1 MNGDHC
7 RQTVLRCRKSV
18 DTITWE
24 GK

>member
-18 DTITWE
+18 DMITWE